1 MQTPI
6 RWIEGLNKGRLAV
19 APKPLGGDYL
29 PDEVLRWKL
38 FGVNV
43 VASMLPAEESARN
56 GLEKEAE
63 LCQAQGISFLSF
75 PILDHGVPQSRREV
89 AAFAHEL
96 NMLLVQ
102 DKTVLI
108 HCFAGIGR
116 SGLMA
121 ACVLTMRGMPPVEAF
136 DRIAAARGCQVPDT
150 MEQLNW
156 VVKFAERMKE
166 FKRRE
171 A

>member
-6 RWIEGLNKGRLAV
+6 RWIEGLNKGRLAIT
-19 APKPLGGDYL
+19 PRPLGSDYL
-29 PDEVLRWKL
+29 PDEVFRWKL

-43 VASMLPAEESARN
+43 VASLLQPDEAARH

-63 LCQAQGISFLSF
+63 LCAAQGISFLNY
-75 PILDHGVPQSRREV
+75 PLKDHGVPESRRDT

-96 NMLLVQ
+96 NLLLVQ

-116 SGLMA
+116 SSLVA
-121 ACVLTMRGMPPVEAF
+121 ACVLALRGMPPVEAF
-136 DRIAAARGCQVPDT
+136 ERIAAARGCQVPDT
-150 MEQLNW
+150 LEQLNW
-156 VVKFAERMKE
+156 VVKFAERLE
-166 FKRRE
+166 DFKRRG